1 MQIYV
6 KGDAERA
13 VEPDLIIASAVF
25 KERADSYDEALQK
38 GVQTVKDY
46 LQFIQDNTDFKVEEF
61 KTRAYSIH
69 EQTHINRVDPKDE
82 EDLEKRL
89 SAIVSDGFFFTQYA
103 YVEFDYNRE
112 RLARLLALTSKQE
125 NAPHFHIDFAL
136 KDPKAYQ
143 RGLIGDA
150 YHDAQRKAET
160 LAAAADKHLRD
171 CVHVEIDKPSVGEMR
186 EFEGAIRAK
195 RSFSAADMSNIEE
208 EIKAIDETFQPDKIN
223 ISKSISCIWETSD

>member
-6 KGDAERA
+6 KGDAKRS
-13 VEPDLIIASAVF
+13 VDPDQIVASAIF
-25 KERADSYDEALQK
+25 KEHADSYDEALRR
-38 GVQTVKDY
+38 GVQTVREY
-46 LQFIQDNTDFKVEEF
+46 LQFIQDNTDFKVEDF
-61 KTRAYSIH
+61 KTRSYSIH

-125 NAPHFHIDFAL
+125 NAPHFHIDFTL

-171 CVHVEIDKPSVGEMR
+171 CVRVDIDQPTTR
-186 EFEGAIRAK
+186 EPQYEGAFREK
-195 RSFSAADMSNIEE
+195 SAAYAGDMRSVEE
-208 EIKAIDETFQPDKIN
+208 EIKAIDETFQPDKID
-223 ISKSISCIWETSD
+223 IHKSINCVWETSD